1 MISNFI
7 KKIFGSRNG
16 RILKEYAPL
25 VKKVNELDEWGVAPP
40 PGRLTGK
47 RFGVRGLGSRL
58 GARVRVRVRAGLRS
72 GLSPRPPG

>member
-25 VKKVNELDEWGVAPP
+25 VKKINELEDKYQKFTQLDFQTETN
-40 PGRLTGK
+40 L
-47 RFGVRGLGSRL
+47 
-58 GARVRVRVRAGLRS
+58 LREKYKES
-72 GLSPRPPG
+72 NNLDSILPEAFA

>member
-25 VKKVNELDEWGVAPP
+25 VKKVNELEQIQIFKDKNISSAFAIGINKINKHKNQVFIFFVIC
-40 PGRLTGK
+40 K
-47 RFGVRGLGSRL
+47 NSFFFF
-58 GARVRVRVRAGLRS
+58 
-72 GLSPRPPG
+72 LSYFF

>member
-25 VKKVNELDEWGVAPP
+25 VKGVNELEDRYQKFTQSDFKTETS
-40 PGRLTGK
+40 L
-47 RFGVRGLGSRL
+47 
-58 GARVRVRVRAGLRS
+58 LREK
-72 GLSPRPPG
+72 